1 LRIVSKAEIADVL
14 TFPKLIPALRA
25 GFIDHSHGRA
35 HSAPITNIDFSS
47 VNGEMHIKPGYLL
60 SDNNIC
66 VKLVTCFYDNP
77 ANGLPTR
84 DGTIVVADRQTGQF
98 KAVLCDG
105 GLITDMRTAG
115 ASAVAVDALA
125 PDGGIELGIIGT
137 GTQAFWHVAA
147 IASVRKIQAV
157 KIWGRNERKSKQA
170 AARIAN
176 DLNLDA
182 KTAPLQDVAYCDVVV
197 SATPAR
203 SPILTTESPKP
214 GSVIVAMGADAV
226 GKREISGEF
235 APKLAVV
242 VADSIKQCKVYGEL
256 QWPELA
262 THKAYDLGDVLA
274 QGVGYG
280 RRPNDVVLFDSTGL
294 GFQDAV
300 GAQLVLS
307 SLGV

>member
-1 LRIVSKAEIADVL
+1 MRIVSKAEIAEIL
-14 TFPKLIPALRA
+14 TFSNLIPALKA
-25 GFIDHSHGRA
+25 GFIDYSQGRA
-35 HSAPITNIDFSS
+35 KSAPITNIDFSA

-60 SDNNIC
+60 SDSNIC

-77 ANGLPTR
+77 AKGFPTR
-84 DGTIVVADRQTGQF
+84 DGAIVVADRETGRF

-115 ASAVAVDALA
+115 VSAVAVDALA
-125 PDGGIELGIIGT
+125 QQSAIDLGIIGT

-147 IASVRKIQAV
+147 IARVREIRAV
-157 KIWGRNERKSKQA
+157 KIWGRNARKAEEA
-170 AARIAN
+170 AARIGN
-176 DLNLDA
+176 ELNINARTSSLRD
-182 KTAPLQDVAYCDVVV
+182 TACSDVVV

-203 SPILTTESPKP
+203 SPILATEVPKP
-214 GSVIVAMGADAV
+214 GGVIIAMGADAA
-226 GKREISGEF
+226 GKREISAEF
-235 APKLAVV
+235 APKIDLVI
-242 VADSIKQCKVYGEL
+242 ADSVRQCKMYGEL

-262 THKAYDLGDVLA
+262 TREAHDLGDVLA
-274 QGVGYG
+274 NKGGCN
-280 RRPNDVVLFDSTGL
+280 RHRNDVVLFDSTGL